1 MDNLVDEYQVARQHV
16 LDRFQLILEWIK
28 DVYPCEFH
36 DTHFTDNEIDIYTG
50 EDYVVFNA
58 SSPVPY
64 EDWDY
69 TARLG
74 VPTEFFYESLNKT
87 SVVEYYQRIVE
98 ETQRQERKNDLIHLL
113 QLWRSL
119 NIDGPHELLARAEG
133 ATTYN
138 EIVAVVEQYLED
150 GHE

>member
-1 MDNLVDEYQVARQHV
+1 MDNLVDEYQAARQYV
-16 LDRFQLILEWIK
+16 LDRFQFILEWIK

-36 DTHFTDNEIDIYTG
+36 DTHFTDNEIEIYVG

-69 TARLG
+69 TARLE
-74 VPTEFFYESLNKT
+74 VPTEFFCRSLNKT
-87 SVVEYYQRIVE
+87 SVIEYYQRIVE
-98 ETQRQERKNDLIHLL
+98 EAQRQERKESLIHAL
-113 QLWRSL
+113 QTVRQC
-119 NIDGPHELLARAEG
+119 GATHELLAKAVG
-133 ATTYN
+133 ATTYK
-138 EIVAVVEQYLED
+138 EIEEVVEQYLEE